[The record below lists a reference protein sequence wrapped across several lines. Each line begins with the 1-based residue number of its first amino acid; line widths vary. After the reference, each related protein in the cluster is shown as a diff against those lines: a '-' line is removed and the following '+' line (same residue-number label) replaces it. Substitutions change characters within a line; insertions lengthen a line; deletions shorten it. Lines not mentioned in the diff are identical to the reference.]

1 MTQRSNLPR
10 LLPLILCALFS
21 LSALADPV
29 DFELP
34 GLDGKT
40 HRLSDYRGKW
50 VLVNYWATWCPPC
63 REELPELEVF
73 HANHKD
79 KDAVVIGVAME
90 RIKKAR
96 LKAFVDEQFISYPI
110 LMMNPAA
117 STELGRVPGL
127 PTSYLIN
134 PQGELTARQV
144 GPVTVQDL
152 EAFINS
158 EPKSEAVEQGGSLAK
173 SDIKTDHKTNGGTAK

>member
-1 MTQRSNLPR
+1 MSQRTQLSS
-10 LLPLILCALFS
+10 LLPLILCAL
-21 LSALADPV
+21 LSFNAMADPV

-40 HRLSDYRGKW
+40 YRLSDYRGKW

-79 KDAVVIGVAME
+79 KDAVVLGVAME
-90 RIKKAR
+90 RIKKER
-96 LKAFVDEQFISYPI
+96 LQAFVDEQFLSYPI
-110 LMMNPAA
+110 LMMKPAA

-134 PQGELTARQV
+134 PQGELSARQV

-152 EAFINS
+152 ESFI
-158 EPKSEAVEQGGSLAK
+158 KSESKSDAVDKARSLAK
-173 SDIKTDHKTNGGTAK
+173 TEPKADSSAAK